1 MPLCHDLSE
10 LVMFTG
16 TALLYADTTVTEVG
30 GVEQRF
36 KDCVTSKFKDHA
48 KSTAPAQQ
56 PFLPGLL
63 LQV

>member
-1 MPLCHDLSE
+1 
-10 LVMFTG
+10 MFTG